1 MVVLAQHGEVAKAFP
16 VVMLA
21 IHMLLV
27 SVDAMVGLELL
38 ATILADQHM
47 ANVLP
52 NVLARGWQRLES
64 LITDITLLCFVLL

>member
-16 VVMLA
+16 VVRLA

-38 ATILADQHM
+38 ATILAVKHM

-52 NVLARGWQRLES
+52 NVLARCWQRLES

>member
-1 MVVLAQHGEVAKAFP
+1 MMVLAQHGEVAKAFP

-38 ATILADQHM
+38 ATNTWLMCCQM
-47 ANVLP
+47 C
-52 NVLARGWQRLES
+52 
-64 LITDITLLCFVLL
+64 LLGVGKDLKALSQI